1 MSGYFTLGD
10 KWNIFGKQRIKK
22 FMFDEK
28 SKKFILQKYKVLNFE
43 L

>member
-1 MSGYFTLGD
+1 ML
-10 KWNIFGKQRIKK
+10 IFIMLILINGAFFKRGNEK